1 MTELS
6 NGSEEVYLYDH
17 KNLGCYTCIISK
29 QYTPVVKF
37 YKGDLR
43 RTFTTNDGELI
54 IEMQETAGQTSYI
67 NYATGEK
74 YTGNVDEN
82 NMITGDELKQ
92 RQKAVYTY
100 LAKIRN
106 SLYKANDYINR

>member
-1 MTELS
+1 MIIKILDVIHEL
-6 NGSEEVYLYDH
+6 
-17 KNLGCYTCIISK
+17 
-29 QYTPVVKF
+29 
-37 YKGDLR
+37 YKGYLR

-54 IEMQETAGQTSYI
+54 IEMQETTGKTYI
-67 NYATGEK
+67 NYVTGEK
-74 YTGNVDEN
+74 YTGTVDEN
-82 NMITGDELKQ
+82 NMITIDELQQ

>member
-1 MTELS
+1 MYKLLS
-6 NGSEEVYLYDH
+6 KY
-17 KNLGCYTCIISK
+17 KN
-29 QYTPVVKF
+29 
-37 YKGDLR
+37 
-43 RTFTTNDGELI
+43 N
-54 IEMQETAGQTSYI
+54 I
-67 NYATGEK
+67 NP
-74 YTGNVDEN
+74 NVDEN